1 MVAGY
6 FIYYTRTL
14 PCNYVNVTEAG
25 IVYQF
30 VASLMET
37 KSKSR
42 VHTAASQEKKEKK
55 KKLRDYITRRV
66 TVSDSGL
73 HSHNT
78 DACMKRIASR
88 SHGRISYSAK
98 P

>member
-6 FIYYTRTL
+6 FIYYKRTL

-30 VASLMET
+30 VAPLMET
-37 KSKSR
+37 KSNSQ
-42 VHTAASQEKKEKK
+42 ASQDKK
-55 KKLRDYITRRV
+55 KICDGITRRA
-66 TVSDSGL
+66 TVSDNGL